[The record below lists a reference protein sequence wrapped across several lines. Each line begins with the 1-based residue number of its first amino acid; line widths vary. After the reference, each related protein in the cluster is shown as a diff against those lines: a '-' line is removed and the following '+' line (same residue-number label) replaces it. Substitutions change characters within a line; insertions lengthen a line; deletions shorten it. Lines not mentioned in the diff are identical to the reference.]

1 MKSLEKILL
10 GIASFSL
17 LTAQELSPPAFLE
30 AFPYDGGVDRI
41 DCLAQLAV
49 FLVHRGLGIRRK
61 KGRRQKQGCK

>member
-30 AFPYDGGVDRI
+30 AFPYDGG
-41 DCLAQLAV
+41 
-49 FLVHRGLGIRRK
+49 
-61 KGRRQKQGCK
+61 

>member
-30 AFPYDGGVDRI
+30 AFPYDGGVELYWVQTFSFGDVLLENFHVR
-41 DCLAQLAV
+41 
-49 FLVHRGLGIRRK
+49 
-61 KGRRQKQGCK
+61 